1 MSKILIIKCNIN
13 ESGDFMDFFNMN
25 FSELF
30 KEKHGIN
37 VFHDIS
43 NKILLENSIDSSNY
57 IELVFK
63 IAFFDFW
70 GLDES
75 VIQNIINDTMLL
87 QNISIKNLK
96 FIHQNSIKNIQKYLQ
111 STIDTENFKK

>member
-1 MSKILIIKCNIN
+1 
-13 ESGDFMDFFNMN
+13 MN
-25 FSELF
+25 FSKLF

-37 VFHDIS
+37 VFNNIN
-43 NKILLENSIDSSNY
+43 NKILLENSNMDNKNY

-63 IAFFDFW
+63 VAFFDFW
-70 GLDES
+70 GLDAS
-75 VIQNIINDTMLL
+75 IIQNIINDTMLL
-87 QNISIKNLK
+87 QNINIKNFK